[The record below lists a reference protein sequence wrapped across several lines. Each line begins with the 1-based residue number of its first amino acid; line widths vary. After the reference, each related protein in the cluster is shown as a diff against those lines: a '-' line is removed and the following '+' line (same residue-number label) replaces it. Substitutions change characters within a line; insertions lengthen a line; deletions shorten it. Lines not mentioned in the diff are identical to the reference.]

1 MVRQAH
7 HERFER
13 PKTSSNTT
21 RLPFARPTQ
30 PLDEQLNA
38 LFDATLSGDGS
49 LTLLDSVDEPLTVG
63 NGEGMEGLLR
73 LAARRH
79 GLGEVG
85 GNGYL
90 PLLFVVLDLDINE
103 ITHVDA
109 QLPPD
114 TAVHEE
120 AVLPSP
126 TRREIGPEL
135 LRPRPCP

>member
-1 MVRQAH
+1 M
-7 HERFER
+7 
-13 PKTSSNTT
+13 
-21 RLPFARPTQ
+21 
-30 PLDEQLNA
+30 NA

-85 GNGYL
+85 GNDYL
-90 PLLFVVLDLDINE
+90 PLLFVVLDLDIND
-103 ITHVDA
+103 IAAVDT

-126 TRREIGPEL
+126 TRREIGAEL
-135 LRPRPCP
+135 LRPRPCPLTRM